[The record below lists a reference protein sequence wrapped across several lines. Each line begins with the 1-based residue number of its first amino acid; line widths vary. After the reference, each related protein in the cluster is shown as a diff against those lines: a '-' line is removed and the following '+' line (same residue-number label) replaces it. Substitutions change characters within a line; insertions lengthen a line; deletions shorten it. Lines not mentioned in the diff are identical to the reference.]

1 MFNGIVLC
9 ADCHKIADGH
19 NRITGMKGT
28 EPRRKMLKLTMQS
41 FMSDT
46 WWELYIPETEA
57 KKNDDFF
64 EMIKDDILQIH
75 KELL

>member
-1 MFNGIVLC
+1 
-9 ADCHKIADGH
+9 
-19 NRITGMKGT
+19 
-28 EPRRKMLKLTMQS
+28 MQS